1 MVEWGSMYD
10 WWTMAER
17 QLPSI
22 TASASANPF
31 STSPRLNVI
40 CDAMLLGLPS
50 VSSCSTPAAMCPFSS
65 LRSTSLMGERVR
77 GGRRLRGRDHRG
89 DAGVAA
95 RPAGVDRLDAG
106 VGVGAAQNLGVEHP
120 RQLHVVRVDGLARDL
135 AGGAARAHG
144 LADRPVLFLG
154 RGLLGH
160 EALPLAGPLGGGEH
174 RLVYLGVAGAAAEG
188 TRQTP
193 PA

>member
-40 CDAMLLGLPS
+40 CDAILLGLPS
-50 VSSCSTPAAMCPFSS
+50 VSSCSTPAAMWPFSS
-65 LRSTSLMGERVR
+65 LRSTSLMGERGRGGAPRRAARQRLSVEERLVLREDDVVPVR
-77 GGRRLRGRDHRG
+77 GVLPVGRQLRGRDHRG

-95 RPAGVDRLDAG
+95 RPVGVDRLDAG

-120 RQLHVVRVDGLARDL
+120 RQLPGGGVNGLARDL
-135 AGGAARAHG
+135 ASGVGAAYG
-144 LADRPVLFLG
+144 LADAA
-154 RGLLGH
+154 GLL
-160 EALPLAGPLGGGEH
+160 PGPD
-174 RLVYLGVAGAAAEG
+174 
-188 TRQTP
+188 
-193 PA
+193 